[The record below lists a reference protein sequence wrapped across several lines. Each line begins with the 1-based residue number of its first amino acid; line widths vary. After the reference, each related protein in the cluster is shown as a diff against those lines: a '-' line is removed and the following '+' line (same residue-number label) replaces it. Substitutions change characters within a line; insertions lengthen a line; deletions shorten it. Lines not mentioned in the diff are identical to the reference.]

1 MISYFAQIVSKPDCP
16 YCDLAK
22 EFMLGMDIQY
32 TEMVVGE
39 DCLWEDITAQLP
51 EVKTVPQ
58 IWINGDHVGG
68 YDDLVKWAE
77 TA

>member
-77 TA
+77 TV